1 MKSLPALFT
10 ACLLGSA
17 VFVSSADGADTPAVP
32 NSTTAVA
39 DKDAAYTK
47 VLEKRSAD
55 ILAALDLGDSTKAA
69 RVQARI
75 IAQYRA
81 LNAWQETNEEKLK
94 ELRKTKDTEPAKTE
108 IAAIHA
114 KRQALRAAFLNDLAK
129 ELTPAQVDT
138 VKDKLTYNKLQVTY
152 NGYIQMLPTLTEEQK
167 KTIYDFLVEARE
179 EAFVGISSHEKD
191 EIFGRYKGRINN
203 YLSKEGYDLNQAGKD
218 WKARR
223 DAEVGKK

>member
-1 MKSLPALFT
+1 MKSLPALLT
-10 ACLLGSA
+10 ACLLGST
-17 VFVSSADGADTPAVP
+17 VLVSSVNGADA
-32 NSTTAVA
+32 TTAAPSAPITA
-39 DKDAAYTK
+39 DKDAAYTQ

-81 LNAWQETNEEKLK
+81 LNAWQETNEGKLK
-94 ELRKTKDTEPAKTE
+94 ELRKTKDTEPAKSE
-108 IAAIHA
+108 IAAISA
-114 KRQALRAAFLNDLAK
+114 TRDALRADFIDDLAK
-129 ELTPAQVDT
+129 DLTPAQIDT

-152 NGYIQMLPTLTEEQK
+152 DGYIQMLPTLTGDQK
-167 KTIYDFLVEARE
+167 RTIYDYLVEARE

-223 DAEVGKK
+223 DAAEKK